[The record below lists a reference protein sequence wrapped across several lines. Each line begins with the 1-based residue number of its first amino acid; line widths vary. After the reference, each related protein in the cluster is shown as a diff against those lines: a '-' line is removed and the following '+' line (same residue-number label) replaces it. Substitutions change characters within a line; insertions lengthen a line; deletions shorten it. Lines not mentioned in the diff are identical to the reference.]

1 MQPRI
6 VLTPQGHPLAPTHGN
21 SSPVRESLHFVPP
34 ASFRHVAVTFLLCLL
49 GSPLLWSQALCRL
62 SLLPGNLTEWA
73 LPMRKAL
80 LYLTIAAICGAIVFH
95 FYHPDF
101 SWMADASDDDNG
113 PITDFDQ
120 PLPHTVLAPVNS
132 NDWVDLSTY
141 RGQVVLLAFWTTW
154 CSGCVDEVPSLIHL
168 QQEFSAKGF
177 TVVAIAVDDEGEESV
192 ESFVKNQHF
201 PVSGA
206 SAAINY
212 PVFLGSD
219 EIARK
224 LGFEGGLPAG
234 VLINRDGREVKI
246 IRGTVSEA
254 ALSKAIRRLL

>member
-1 MQPRI
+1 
-6 VLTPQGHPLAPTHGN
+6 
-21 SSPVRESLHFVPP
+21 
-34 ASFRHVAVTFLLCLL
+34 
-49 GSPLLWSQALCRL
+49 
-62 SLLPGNLTEWA
+62 
-73 LPMRKAL
+73 MRKAL
-80 LYLTIAAICGAIVFH
+80 LGVTIAAICGVIAFH

-101 SWMADASDDDNG
+101 SWMADASSDDNG
-113 PITDFDQ
+113 PIANFDQ
-120 PLPHTVLAPVNS
+120 PLPHAVLAPVNG

-141 RGQVVLLAFWTTW
+141 KGQVVLLVFWTTW
-154 CSGCVDEVPSLIHL
+154 CPGCVDEVPSLIHL
-168 QQEFSAKGF
+168 QEEFSAKGF

-192 ESFVKNQHF
+192 ESFVKNQRF

-206 SAAINY
+206 STAISY

-234 VLINRDGREVKI
+234 VLVNRDSREVKI